1 MSSAF
6 DPSLFSITDYQR
18 RHRSAIRDLLSRA
31 ELSHTHLDWQDT
43 EAWLED
49 AQPPLRLGWLRDRLI
64 GVLSASETEPLLCR
78 VSGEAEPPR
87 ACWMRLA
94 AVADS
99 YDPVNILLRL
109 WRPLRA
115 ELHEQAVREAAFLMI
130 RPWTHEVGTAL
141 GFTPI
146 EQIITLSRDD
156 SRIPDQIEVE
166 GVHLRTA
173 YNDDLAALID
183 VDHDAFIPPWQMTAN
198 DIRHAMTA
206 ASICKVATVEREI
219 VGYQI
224 STLYFDGAHLA
235 RLAVRSAWQGRGVG
249 AALVSDMIRHFGRRS
264 VYAMTVNTQGS
275 NRVSQRLYQRFG
287 FTHNG
292 YDLPVWEVQL

>member
-1 MSSAF
+1 MMPVPFDSSQF
-6 DPSLFSITDYQR
+6 TMTPYQR

-31 ELSHTHLDWQDT
+31 EFSHTHLDWQET

-49 AQPPLRLGWLRDRLI
+49 AQPPLRLGWMRGRLI
-64 GVLSASETEPLLCR
+64 GVLAASELI
-78 VSGEAEPPR
+78 VSEPPAAG

-94 AVADS
+94 GVTDG
-99 YDPVNILLRL
+99 YDPVQILSLL
-109 WRPLRA
+109 WQPLRA
-115 ELHEQAVREAAFLMI
+115 EMHDLGVRECDFLMI
-130 RPWTHEVGTAL
+130 RQWTEDAARTM
-141 GFTPI
+141 GFTPV

-156 SRIPDQIEVE
+156 SRQPQAVEVE
-166 GVHLRTA
+166 GLHLRPA
-173 YNDDLAALID
+173 YGDDLAALIA
-183 VDHDAFIPPWQMTAN
+183 VDHEAFVPPWRMTPN
-198 DIRHAMTA
+198 DLKHAMNA

-235 RLAVRSAWQGRGVG
+235 RLAVRPAWQGHHVG
-249 AALVSDMIRHFGRRS
+249 GALVSDMIRHFGRRG

-275 NRVSQRLYQRFG
+275 NQLSQRLYRRFG

-292 YDLPVWEVQL
+292 YDLPVWGISL